1 MCRGDWRA
9 AKLENIMPSVLVV
22 DDNELARNLIANP
35 LTEVGFSVDTAA
47 GGFEA
52 LEKFKANHHQMVIT
66 DILMADGEGID
77 LIRSLLADTPD
88 LPIVAVSADPRTNE
102 TSSLGMAAKMGARKT
117 LSKPF
122 SALELLAVVGAL
134 LATED
139 EAQAQPA

>member
-1 MCRGDWRA
+1 
-9 AKLENIMPSVLVV
+9 
-22 DDNELARNLIANP
+22 
-35 LTEVGFSVDTAA
+35 
-47 GGFEA
+47 
-52 LEKFKANHHQMVIT
+52 MVIT